1 MLPARYLNTV
11 LTLPNSLNPHLT
23 FLAFMKDKLNNV
35 DFRWYIVRT
44 RPNREKATVELLEKY
59 KAENSN
65 ILEIYA
71 PDRTT
76 VDVGF
81 GKEVKKGPLFSGF
94 VFVLATQKALADFL
108 GRYSMEEFIQYERKT
123 EDGKKASMSVIPEDQ
138 MRQLKDYNENYPDT
152 AIPLERP
159 YTDYAFNPKTNE
171 PNDIV
176 KVIDG
181 PLAGTEGYITKFRRD
196 KRLVYHLK
204 GLDRAVSIPNIW
216 NFHVVRVHNADGD
229 KQTLGTIK
237 ERGVDLLVGLIQG
250 CGYGEKTLP
259 MLYEFIDELTFKPS
273 LVDFCKSLYNKG
285 HKELSQK
292 ITKLDTKNAELIL
305 NLIRYEKDNPEYVKT
320 NWKKLIIRPYL
331 TPTSGVEF
339 KERQNEAE
347 LKHTNFTEIIKKVDI
362 TEQVYYPSKEE
373 EGTITTTY
381 YAHIGIKQNEDNNG
395 FTLFANWDY
404 FLGEYFMTAGKANEK
419 LVRGTKAQLTNNNP
433 DNKEGKENKVD
444 KEKLIESFHN
454 YAPTLYNILT
464 EKKSKVKPIQNFNIG
479 KERLN
484 AMAITST
491 SEAGI
496 DEAKDELI
504 NTCTDICKEINTTT
518 HLAVWRR
525 YLRTVWLHI

>member
-1 MLPARYLNTV
+1 
-11 LTLPNSLNPHLT
+11 
-23 FLAFMKDKLNNV
+23 MKDKLNNV

-44 RPNREKATVELLEKY
+44 RPHREKATVELLEKY

-76 VDVGF
+76 VDVGL
-81 GKEVKKGPLFSGF
+81 GKEMKKGPLFSGF
-94 VFVLATQKALADFL
+94 VFVLATQKALSEFL

-123 EDGKKASMSVIPEDQ
+123 ENGKKASMSVIPEDQ

-216 NFHVVRVHNADGD
+216 NFHVVRVHNAEGD

-237 ERGVDLLVGLIQG
+237 ERAVDLLIGLIQG
-250 CGYGEKTLP
+250 CGYGDKTLP
-259 MLYEFIDELTFKPS
+259 MLYEFIEELTFKPS

-285 HKELSQK
+285 HKELSQRVA
-292 ITKLDTKNAELIL
+292 KLNTKNAELIL
-305 NLIRYEKDNPEYVKT
+305 NLIRYDKDNPGYVKA
-320 NWKKLIIRPYL
+320 NWKKLIIRPFL
-331 TPTSGVEF
+331 TPTSGIEM
-339 KERQNEAE
+339 KEGQEDAQ
-347 LKHTNFTEIIKKVDI
+347 LQHTNFTATIRKVDI

-381 YAHIGIKQNEDNNG
+381 YAHIGIIQDKDKES

-404 FLGEYFMTAGKANEK
+404 FLAEYFMTAGKANEK
-419 LVRGTKAQLTNNNP
+419 LVKGTKIQATNNPENP
-433 DNKEGKENKVD
+433 ERGVS

-454 YAPTLYNILT
+454 YAPTLYNVLT
-464 EKKSKVKPIQNFNIG
+464 DEKSKVKPIQNFNIA

-484 AMAITST
+484 VMAITVK

-504 NTCTDICKEINTTT
+504 NTCTNICKEINTTT

>member
-1 MLPARYLNTV
+1 
-11 LTLPNSLNPHLT
+11 
-23 FLAFMKDKLNNV
+23 MKDKLNNV

-44 RPNREKATVELLEKY
+44 RPHREKATVELLEKY

-76 VDVGF
+76 VDVGL
-81 GKEVKKGPLFSGF
+81 GKEMKKGPLFSGF
-94 VFVLATQKALADFL
+94 VFVLATQKALSEFL

-123 EDGKKASMSVIPEDQ
+123 ENGKKASMSVIPEDQ

-216 NFHVVRVHNADGD
+216 NFHVVRVHNAEGD

-237 ERGVDLLVGLIQG
+237 ERAVDLLIGLVQG

-259 MLYEFIDELTFKPS
+259 MLYEFVDELTFKPS
-273 LVDFCKSLYNKG
+273 LVDFSLYNKG
-285 HKELSQK
+285 HKELSQRFA
-292 ITKLDTKNAELIL
+292 KLDTKNAELIL
-305 NLIRYEKDNPEYVKT
+305 NLIRYEKNNPGYVKS
-320 NWKKLIIRPYL
+320 NWEKLVIRSFL
-331 TPTSGVEF
+331 TPTPGVEF
-339 KERQNEAE
+339 KEGQNDAE
-347 LKHTNFTEIIKKVDI
+347 LKYNSFTEIIRKVDI

-373 EGTITTTY
+373 EETITTTY
-381 YAHIGIKQNEDNNG
+381 YAHIGIIQDKDKES

-419 LVRGTKAQLTNNNP
+419 LVKGTKIQATNNPENP
-433 DNKEGKENKVD
+433 ERGVS

-454 YAPTLYNILT
+454 YAPTLYNVLT
-464 EKKSKVKPIQNFNIG
+464 DEKSKVKPIQNFNIA

-484 AMAITST
+484 VMAITVK

-496 DEAKDELI
+496 DGAKDELI

>member
-1 MLPARYLNTV
+1 
-11 LTLPNSLNPHLT
+11 
-23 FLAFMKDKLNNV
+23 MKDKLNNV
-35 DFRWYIVRT
+35 DFLWYIVRT
-44 RPNREKATVELLEKY
+44 RPHREKATAELLKKY
-59 KAENSN
+59 RAENSN

-76 VDVGF
+76 VDVSS
-81 GKEVKKGPLFSGF
+81 VKVARKGPLFSGF

-108 GRYSMEEFIQYERKT
+108 VRYSMAEFIQYERKT
-123 EDGKKASMSVIPEDQ
+123 EDGKKASVSVIPEDQ
-138 MRQLKDYNENYPDT
+138 MRRLKDYNENYPDT

-204 GLDRAVSIPNIW
+204 GLDRAISIPNIW
-216 NFHVVRVHNADGD
+216 SFHVVRVHNAEGD
-229 KQTLGTIK
+229 RQTLGTIK
-237 ERGVDLLVGLIQG
+237 ERGVDLLIGMIQG

-259 MLYEFIDELTFKPS
+259 MLYEFVDELTFKPS

-285 HKELSQK
+285 YKDLSQRFAK
-292 ITKLDTKNAELIL
+292 LNTKDAELIL
-305 NLIRYEKDNPEYVKT
+305 NLVRYERDNPGYVKS
-320 NWKKLIIRPYL
+320 NWNKLIIRPFL

-339 KERQNEAE
+339 ADDQHETKIQ
-347 LKHTNFTEIIKKVDI
+347 HTNFTEIIRKVDI

-373 EGTITTTY
+373 EGTTTTTY
-381 YAHIGIKQNEDNNG
+381 YAHIGIKQYENNG
-395 FTLFANWDY
+395 KYALFANWDY

-419 LVRGTKAQLTNNNP
+419 LVKGIKTQAANKPVNP
-433 DNKEGKENKVD
+433 ERKES
-444 KEKLIESFHN
+444 KEKLIESFRN
-454 YAPTLYNILT
+454 YAPTLYHILT
-464 EKKSKVKPIQNFNIG
+464 DEKSNVKAVKGFDVDG
-479 KERLN
+479 EKLN
-484 AMAITST
+484 VMAITAT
-491 SEAGI
+491 SEAYI
-496 DEAKDELI
+496 NEAKYELI
-504 NTCTDICKEINTTT
+504 KTCTDICKEINTTT

>member
-1 MLPARYLNTV
+1 
-11 LTLPNSLNPHLT
+11 
-23 FLAFMKDKLNNV
+23 MKDKLNNV

-44 RPNREKATVELLEKY
+44 RPHREKATVELLEKY

-76 VDVGF
+76 VDVGL
-81 GKEVKKGPLFSGF
+81 GKEIKKGPLFSGF
-94 VFVLATQKALADFL
+94 VFVLATQKALSEFL

-123 EDGKKASMSVIPEDQ
+123 ENGKKASMSVIPEDQ

-216 NFHVVRVHNADGD
+216 NFHVVRVHNAEGD
-229 KQTLGTIK
+229 KQTIGTIK
-237 ERGVDLLVGLIQG
+237 ERAVDLLIGLIQG
-250 CGYGEKTLP
+250 CGYGDKTLP
-259 MLYEFIDELTFKPS
+259 MLYEFVDELTFKPS

-285 HKELSQK
+285 HKELSQRVA
-292 ITKLDTKNAELIL
+292 KLDTKNAELIL
-305 NLIRYEKDNPEYVKT
+305 NLIRYEKDNPGYAKS
-320 NWKKLIIRPYL
+320 NWEKLIIRPFL
-331 TPTSGVEF
+331 TPTPGVEF
-339 KERQNEAE
+339 EDDQHETKIQ
-347 LKHTNFTEIIKKVDI
+347 HTNFTEIIRKVDI

-381 YAHIGIKQNEDNNG
+381 YAHIGIKQDKDKES
-395 FTLFANWDY
+395 FTIFANWDY

-419 LVRGTKAQLTNNNP
+419 LVKGTKIQAVNNP
-433 DNKEGKENKVD
+433 DNPERKEGKENKVD

-454 YAPTLYNILT
+454 YAPTLYDVLT
-464 EKKSKVKPIQNFNIG
+464 NEISKVKPIQNFNIG

-484 AMAITST
+484 VMAITVS
-491 SEAGI
+491 SKENI
-496 DEAKDELI
+496 NEVKDELI
-504 NTCTDICKEINTTT
+504 NTCTNICKEINTTT

>member
-1 MLPARYLNTV
+1 MP
-11 LTLPNSLNPHLT
+11 
-23 FLAFMKDKLNNV
+23 KDKLNRV
-35 DFRWYIVRT
+35 DFHWFVVRT
-44 RPNREKATVELLEKY
+44 QPGHENELCAVVRQNRDKVG
-59 KAENSN
+59 N
-65 ILEIYA
+65 ILEAYC
-71 PDRTT
+71 PTHTT
-76 VDVGF
+76 VNVQIAGRSC
-81 GKEVKKGPLFSGF
+81 KLPLFDGY
-94 VFVLATQKALADFL
+94 VFVLATQNAVADFIRDYYPRAVL
-108 GRYSMEEFIQYERKT
+108 MFNRKQSPESRAT
-123 EDGKKASMSVIPEDQ
+123 LCTIPEAQ
-138 MRQLKDYNENYPDT
+138 MRMFKDFNENYPDT

-204 GLDRAVSIPNIW
+204 GLDMAVSIPNIW
-216 NFHVVRVHNADGD
+216 NFHVVRVHNAEGD

-237 ERGVDLLVGLIQG
+237 ERGVDLLTGMIQG

-273 LVDFCKSLYNKG
+273 LVDFCKSLYKRG
-285 HKELSQK
+285 HVELSQRFAK
-292 ITKLDTKNAELIL
+292 LNTKDAELIL
-305 NLIRYEKDNPEYVKT
+305 NLIRYEKDNPGYVKA
-320 NWKKLIIRPYL
+320 NWKKLVIRPFL
-331 TPTSGVEF
+331 TPTSGVEM
-339 KERQNEAE
+339 KEGQDEVQ
-347 LKHTNFTEIIKKVDI
+347 LQHTNFTEIIRRVDI

-373 EGTITTTY
+373 EETITTSY
-381 YAHIGIKQNEDNNG
+381 YAHIGIIQDKDS
-395 FTLFANWDY
+395 FTLFADWDY

-419 LVRGTKAQLTNNNP
+419 LVKGTKKS
-433 DNKEGKENKVD
+433 DC

-454 YAPTLYNILT
+454 YSPTLYNILT
-464 EKKSKVKPIQNFNIG
+464 NEKSNVKAVQGFKVG
-479 KERLN
+479 EDTLN
-484 AMAITST
+484 VMAMTATS
-491 SEAGI
+491 AADI

>member
-1 MLPARYLNTV
+1 
-11 LTLPNSLNPHLT
+11 
-23 FLAFMKDKLNNV
+23 MKDKLNNV

-44 RPNREKATVELLEKY
+44 RPHREKATVELLEKY

-76 VDVGF
+76 VDVGL
-81 GKEVKKGPLFSGF
+81 GKEIKKGPLFSGF
-94 VFVLATQKALADFL
+94 VFVLATQKALSEFL

-123 EDGKKASMSVIPEDQ
+123 ENGKKASMSVIPEDQ

-216 NFHVVRVHNADGD
+216 NFHVVRVHNAEGD

-237 ERGVDLLVGLIQG
+237 ERAVDLLIGLVQG
-250 CGYGEKTLP
+250 CGYGDKTLP
-259 MLYEFIDELTFKPS
+259 MLYEFIEELTFKPS

-285 HKELSQK
+285 HKELSQRVA
-292 ITKLDTKNAELIL
+292 KLNTKNAELIL
-305 NLIRYEKDNPEYVKT
+305 NLIRYDKDNPGYVKA
-320 NWKKLIIRPYL
+320 NWKKLIIRPFL
-331 TPTSGVEF
+331 TPTSGIEM
-339 KERQNEAE
+339 KEGQEDAQ
-347 LKHTNFTEIIKKVDI
+347 LQHTNFTETIRKVDI

-381 YAHIGIKQNEDNNG
+381 YAHIGIIQDKDKES

-404 FLGEYFMTAGKANEK
+404 FLAEYFMTAGKANEK
-419 LVRGTKAQLTNNNP
+419 LVKGTKIQATNNPENP
-433 DNKEGKENKVD
+433 ERGVS

-454 YAPTLYNILT
+454 YAPTLYDVLT
-464 EKKSKVKPIQNFNIG
+464 NEISKVKPIQNFNIG

-484 AMAITST
+484 VMAITVS
-491 SEAGI
+491 SKENI
-496 DEAKDELI
+496 NEVKDELI
-504 NTCTDICKEINTTT
+504 NTCTNICKEINTTT